1 MAKTNMSGWAFQPIP
16 GPSGDILWHLEG
28 RMPWLD
34 AHTLITSLGIATN
47 DMGTFMLPLAFVGD
61 RGLVSEAVRED
72 GEPIGTRTVVRLP
85 AAIAMIY
92 SPEAPNRQAMYE
104 WLVGDFLPA
113 VDKALDLGGPSEA
126 LAVYR
131 KPAAEETLLQVK
143 DMVSLLLR
151 RSAPVLTAGLDAA
164 AAVSSAPPERGDDM
178 ATPTPGAVPEDAG
191 LDAPDGE
198 GEAHD
203 SETPMEGPVDDRKLI
218 MGFLAFALPQ
228 CKWDLLPFPFL
239 YMLYS
244 RWMEVAGNRPVKRAQ
259 FIDCILDELERGG
272 LLGWSCPGRSKV
284 IRPAKRMQA
293 EEPLLDAYG
302 IPASLIL
309 GKASYVGL
317 LRDGH

>member
-34 AHTLITSLGIATN
+34 AHTLIMSLGIATN
-47 DMGTFMLPLAFVGD
+47 DMGAFMLPLAFVGD

-113 VDKALDLGGPSEA
+113 VDKALDPGGPSEPPA
-126 LAVYR
+126 TYR

-164 AAVSSAPPERGDDM
+164 AAVSSAPSERGDDM
-178 ATPTPGAVPEDAG
+178 AAPTPGVVPEDAG

-203 SETPMEGPVDDRKLI
+203 PETPMEGPVDDRKLI

-272 LLGWSCPGRSKV
+272 LPGWSCPGRSKV